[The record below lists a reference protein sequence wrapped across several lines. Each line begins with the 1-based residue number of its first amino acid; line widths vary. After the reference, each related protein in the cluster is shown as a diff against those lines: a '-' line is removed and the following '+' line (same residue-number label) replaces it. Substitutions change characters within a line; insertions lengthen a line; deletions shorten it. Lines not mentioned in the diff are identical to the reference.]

1 MAHGKKSN
9 RFTFCIKM
17 IILTAA
23 LPLFAFG
30 CAGPRE
36 NIALNNAREVYEKA
50 KTNPNVEANAPV
62 ALYEAGKT
70 LKNAEMASSDVET
83 NHLAYLAEKQTAIA
97 VTTAQQKLAEAE
109 RQNLAKDKDQILL
122 EQRERQARKAR
133 ADAGDAQKLAEARK
147 LEAEKATT
155 KAEAAMAQA
164 RELEQEL
171 SELKAKKTD
180 RGFVLTLGDVLFAT
194 GKADLMPGAQR
205 TIDQLA
211 AFLNKYPNKN
221 VSVEGHTDS
230 VGSEAYNMTL
240 SQHRAESVR
249 SAIMARG
256 ISPDRITAKGFG
268 ELYPVASNDTPAG
281 RQQNRRVE
289 ILIHS
294 NE

>member
-9 RFTFCIKM
+9 RFTLGFKM

-62 ALYEAGKT
+62 ALYEAGQT
-70 LKNAEMASSDVET
+70 LKSAEMASSDVET

-133 ADAGDAQKLAEARK
+133 TDAGDAQKLAEARK
-147 LEAEKATT
+147 A
-155 KAEAAMAQA
+155 
-164 RELEQEL
+164 
-171 SELKAKKTD
+171 
-180 RGFVLTLGDVLFAT
+180 
-194 GKADLMPGAQR
+194 
-205 TIDQLA
+205 
-211 AFLNKYPNKN
+211 
-221 VSVEGHTDS
+221 
-230 VGSEAYNMTL
+230 
-240 SQHRAESVR
+240 
-249 SAIMARG
+249 
-256 ISPDRITAKGFG
+256 
-268 ELYPVASNDTPAG
+268 
-281 RQQNRRVE
+281 
-289 ILIHS
+289 
-294 NE
+294 